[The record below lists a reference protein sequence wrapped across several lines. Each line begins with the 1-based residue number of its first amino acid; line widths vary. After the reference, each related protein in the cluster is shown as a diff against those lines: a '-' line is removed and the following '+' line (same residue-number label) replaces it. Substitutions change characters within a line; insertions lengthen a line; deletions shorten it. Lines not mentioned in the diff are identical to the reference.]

1 MAICLKSFGLDGG
14 IGIGLRVGGVGGRSF
29 TSIKIYSRKILFC
42 GVESIVAFLVVIL
55 ILPLSLFFI
64 VFLIMPLILSL
75 IVLLSTFLILFLIVV
90 SVLFL
95 SSYTLLLLTIVPNSF
110 FLVLLIPFVSIVVSS
125 LTLLTEELSY

>member
-1 MAICLKSFGLDGG
+1 MS
-14 IGIGLRVGGVGGRSF
+14 GRSF

-75 IVLLSTFLILFLIVV
+75 IVLLSTFLILFLIVIP
-90 SVLFL
+90 VLFL

-110 FLVLLIPFVSIVVSS
+110 FLVLLIPFCISIVVSS